1 MGILSIMNIKYL
13 FSLYF
18 LIFLTSGYVLAD
30 NPGDEVVVTE
40 AVATE
45 ETSEDDGATEST
57 DSSGE
62 VVSSGDEEVVK
73 LQKVVVTGSR
83 IKRTDLSG
91 ALPLLVITKEDI
103 DAGGFRN
110 ITEALQAVPAANA
123 FNQNE
128 QETNYFT
135 PNANSLNLRNI
146 GPSKTL
152 YLINGRRTAD
162 YPVPYNNASNIVNLS
177 TIPNGLVDRI
187 EVLSQGSSAIYGSDA
202 VGGVVNII
210 TREGMDYSTVEAYAS
225 VTEHGN
231 DMITNLTF
239 TTGGFFGAS
248 SWTLGMDVSSVDP
261 MYLSDRDGYN
271 DWKDDP
277 DYGNEYINPRW
288 GAAMQFIPWYLG
300 GGDAVTLSPE
310 DFGYPCDSQDLSGG
324 VFRLFSRDKPEVYGT
339 TNYGGSYQGYACAYN
354 RGANGG
360 DSTTIV
366 NERDDFTIMGT
377 FTHNFD
383 SGTQF
388 KARLYHFNEE
398 AYFRSSVS
406 RYISVGSL
414 IDSRIYQCMSLGCG
428 VSDGPVGNDLVPAGN
443 PVLRASYIL
452 RYFTPAMGE
461 PFEARSD
468 YEEDMTDLFFGFN
481 GTLDN
486 GYEWSVG
493 ANVTEYNSF
502 FADSELTQK
511 GKDYMAGVGMT
522 EADGS
527 TSVGWYAGDPCQH
540 ADSGMGGLLAS
551 FGFSNCF
558 FPDRIY
564 GAISEDL
571 FNSWL
576 VDDSVDAESYQYLID
591 GDLTGEFMA
600 GNTPVAFNLHAEYQ
614 YQDYS
619 VIPSAG
625 RLDDEIYGGDDAIQI
640 IQGSTRYGFGDR
652 ERFSIGFEAQAPIS
666 DKLEI
671 TLASRYD
678 SYDDDSTSIG
688 SRWSS
693 MFSFAWRPTEDFL
706 LRGSAGQTFRAPDMH
721 YVYSQ
726 PSSVFSYG
734 VDYPQCYANY
744 VAGAT
749 STGVIDPQD
758 LATAASLCGFQG
770 SYGNYHKTFQSGKKD
785 LKEEEGE
792 NYSLGFVL
800 NIGENMSWQFD
811 AYHVYLENQVAQESN
826 SSQLVAEGVCL
837 YGQAF
842 IDWYDIAENVPQ
854 RDCDLVTNNI
864 TRAVENFPGDNP
876 ASLTNIASITRSP
889 RNNGY
894 IEYVGADT
902 FVNWRKETESI
913 GDFAVS
919 IGSTTIDHI
928 NYQADPYGDEI
939 EFLSY
944 YTYEP
949 RSRQNMNFN
958 YQYEKHQVS
967 VNMTRMGHMNIV
979 RNSTGGTVSN
989 PHIITNVSY
998 AYDFGPDFDTYVSI
1012 RNIDDVMPQKD
1023 GGYSYP
1029 FFANGY
1035 YSAFGRYVTVGLTYR
1050 F

>member
-1 MGILSIMNIKYL
+1 MKIKYF
-13 FSLYF
+13 FSLFF
-18 LIFLTSGYVLAD
+18 LLFLTSGYALAD
-30 NPGDEVVVTE
+30 NPGDEVAASTPE
-40 AVATE
+40 TE
-45 ETSEDDGATEST
+45 ESSDDQTVETTESE
-57 DSSGE
+57 SE
-62 VVSSGDEEVVK
+62 VVESSDGDEEVVK

-210 TREGMDYSTVEAYAS
+210 TREGMDLSTIQGFS
-225 VTEHGN
+225 SITEHGG
-231 DMITNLTF
+231 DMINSLTF

-248 SWTLGMDVSSVDP
+248 SWTLGIDATQVDP
-261 MYLSDRDGYN
+261 MYLADRDGYN

-277 DYGNEYINPRW
+277 DYGQTYANPRW
-288 GAAMQFIPWYLG
+288 GAAMQFIPWYWP
-300 GGDAVTLSPE
+300 GGDAVTVSPE
-310 DFGYPCDSQDLSGG
+310 DLGYPCDSQELSGG
-324 VFRLFSRDKPEVYGT
+324 AFRLFSRDKPEVYGT
-339 TNYGGSYQGYACAYN
+339 TNYTGSYQGYACAYN

-360 DSTTIV
+360 DSTSIV
-366 NERDDFTIMGT
+366 NERDDVTLMGT

-388 KARLYHFNEE
+388 NARVYHFTEE

-406 RYISVGSL
+406 RYISLGSM
-414 IDSRIYQCMSLGCG
+414 IDDRILTAMQS
-428 VSDGPVGNDLVPAGN
+428 VENDLIPAGN
-443 PVLRASYIL
+443 PVGRASYIL
-452 RYFTPAMGE
+452 RYFTPAMGK

-468 YEEDMTDLFFGFN
+468 YEEDMTDIFFGFN

-527 TSVGWYAGDPCQH
+527 LSVGWYAGDVCQH
-540 ADSGMGGLLAS
+540 RDSGMGGLLAS

-558 FPDRIY
+558 FPERIY
-564 GAISEDL
+564 GAISPEL
-571 FNSWL
+571 FSSWL

-591 GDLTGEFMA
+591 ADLTGEFMA
-600 GNTPVAFNLHAEYQ
+600 GSTPVAFNIHAEYQ
-614 YQDYS
+614 YQDYE
-619 VIPSAG
+619 VTPSEG
-625 RLDDEIYGGDDAIQI
+625 RLDDELYGGDDAIQI
-640 IQGSTRYGFGDR
+640 IQGSTRYGYGDR
-652 ERFSIGFEAQAPIS
+652 NRFSLGFEAQAPIG

-671 TLASRYD
+671 TIASRYD
-678 SYDDDSTSIG
+678 SYDDDSSNIG

-693 MFSFAWRPTEDFL
+693 MFNFAYRPTEDFL

-744 VAGAT
+744 LAGST
-749 STGVIDPQD
+749 STGPIAAED

-770 SYGNYHKTFQSGKKD
+770 NYADYFKTFQSGNKD
-785 LKEEEGE
+785 LLAEEGE

-854 RDCDLVTNNI
+854 RDCDLITQRI
-864 TRAVENFPGDNP
+864 TRSQDTFPGDAP
-876 ASLTNIASITRSP
+876 SSLTDVVNITRSP
-889 RNNGY
+889 RNNGF

-902 FVNWRKETESI
+902 YINWRKETESA

-928 NYQADPYGDEI
+928 NYLADPYGDQI

-944 YTYEP
+944 YSYEP
-949 RSRQNMNFN
+949 RSRQNMNFS
-958 YQYEKHQVS
+958 YQYEKHQVN
-967 VNMTRMGHMNIV
+967 VNMTRMGKMNIV
-979 RNSTGGTVSN
+979 RNSSGGTKSD

-998 AYDFGPDFDTYVSI
+998 FYDFNPDFDTYVSI

-1035 YSAFGRYVTVGLTYR
+1035 YSAFGRYVTVGVTYR